1 MKKAI
6 LTLVCLLTL
15 STAAVFAQGIEFEQG
30 TWEEVLAKAKKE
42 NKPIFVDA
50 YAAWCGPCK
59 YMAYNIFPD
68 EKVGEFYN
76 KNFIN
81 YKYDMEKGDG
91 PKFASQYKVNA
102 YPTFLFIDKDGAVQ
116 YRTMGGKQ
124 ADAFIQV
131 GEDALAYFKKK

>member
-1 MKKAI
+1 MRKAI

-15 STAAVFAQGIEFEQG
+15 ATASVFAQGIEFEKG

-59 YMAYNIFPD
+59 YMSYNIFPD

-76 KNFIN
+76 ANFIN
-81 YKYDMEKGDG
+81 YKYDMEKGEG
-91 PKFASQYKVNA
+91 PKFASQYKITA

-131 GEDALAYFKKK
+131 GKDALPYFKK

>member
-1 MKKAI
+1 MRKGL

-15 STAAVFAQGIEFEQG
+15 STATIFAQGIEFETG
-30 TWEEVLAKAKKE
+30 TWEEVLAKAQKE

-50 YAAWCGPCK
+50 YASWCGPCK
-59 YMAYNIFPD
+59 YMSYNIFPD
-68 EKVGEFYN
+68 EKVGDFYN

-81 YKYDMEKGDG
+81 YKYDMEKGEG
-91 PKFASQYKVNA
+91 PKFASKYKIMG

-124 ADAFIQV
+124 ADAFIKV